1 MFKLCFVFPWLIAF
15 FLAGQSATWVVEEL
29 EKKLDS
35 IKSLEAEFIHIYLP
49 THQTRGLE
57 EKGRVYYQKP
67 DLMRWDY
74 LLPEKKT
81 FLLQGQLIISFFPE
95 DKQVIKRF
103 LTDEEIKNTILG
115 LISGQTK
122 LQDLYTAQL
131 LPELTDQST
140 FTLRLN
146 PYESGEISYLLLEID
161 RRLWLIQ
168 KLSLIETQGQ
178 RQEYRFSRYRL
189 NRPLAASMF
198 ELKIPPDWE
207 IIEEAPPGKK
217 K

>member
-1 MFKLCFVFPWLIAF
+1 MPWLISF

-29 EKKLDS
+29 EKKLGS

-49 THQTRGLE
+49 THQTRRLE
-57 EKGRVYYQKP
+57 EKGRVYFQKP

-74 LLPEKKT
+74 LQPEKKT
-81 FLLQGQLIISFFPE
+81 FLLQGHLIISFFPE
-95 DKQVIKRF
+95 DKQAIRRF
-103 LTDEEIKNTILG
+103 LTNEEIKNTILG

-140 FTLRLN
+140 FTLRLD
-146 PYESGEISYLLLEID
+146 PYETGEISYLLLEID

-168 KLSLIETQGQ
+168 KLSLVEAQGQ

-189 NRPLAASMF
+189 NRLLSASMF

-207 IIEEAPPGKK
+207 IIEEAPPEKK